1 MATVERPFAACV
13 RLAPEM
19 DKAKQHMDRVIDI
32 KSNNPLL
39 GTWKCCDG
47 FSDVQ
52 FSIAAEG
59 GQLTVVGTDTDD
71 GEKAEIHDVSWS
83 PEQST
88 LQFAAHWAST
98 GRFVRYRICPAPV
111 TGRANVTYTYSA
123 QETWERV

>member
-1 MATVERPFAACV
+1 
-13 RLAPEM
+13 M
-19 DKAKQHMDRVIDI
+19 DKPQQHMDRVIDI
-32 KSNNPLL
+32 KSKNPLL

-59 GQLTVVGTDTDD
+59 GHPSVVSTDTDD
-71 GEKAEIHDVSWS
+71 GEKAGIHNVSWL

-88 LQFAAHWAST
+88 LQFLAHWPST
-98 GRFVRYRICPAPV
+98 GRFVKYRVCPAPV
-111 TGRANVTYTYSA
+111 AGRANVTYTFST